1 MVYNVMKL
9 FMEINPQLFDECSE
23 NYRENEA
30 TAAQT
35 LQNRTE
41 RWAKVANTA
50 RQHSNGEMAAIPPLT
65 NLRGQKFNPS
75 SRVDEDPITQDSQ
88 KRLDALRLQD
98 ESGTGRDGRRTRG
111 PDGQFQVSSFS
122 TRSPLQAR

>member
-1 MVYNVMKL
+1 MVYNAMKL

-35 LQNRTE
+35 LRNRTE
-41 RWAKVANTA
+41 RWATVADWA
-50 RQHSNGEMAAIPPLT
+50 RQRSNGEAAAIPPLT
-65 NLRGQKFNPS
+65 DLRGQKFNPQ

-98 ESGTGRDGRRTRG
+98 EGIGRDGRRIRG

-122 TRSPLQAR
+122 TISPLQAR